1 MYNQDYKQL
10 VYQAT
15 EATDKHIYQ
24 MLLKQHNKD
33 YKLISPENIYC
44 PYDLTQYTENS
55 KDLIEI
61 KTRYNYTFEEYD
73 DISIDTYKI
82 NNIMLHK
89 EEESATSAYVCA
101 IYPQSDKI
109 ILIDITFLDY
119 DEDDVVQ
126 RPAKWHTLDKS
137 PDKNKKI
144 NKTFI
149 PLNIKEKKDN
159 HLHTKT
165 YQYAFPNLRE
175 TYINTFKKYCK
186 KYKIPAQYQ
195 NLPYI

>member
-1 MYNQDYKQL
+1 MNYNDYRDL
-10 VYQAT
+10 IYQAT
-15 EATDKHIYQ
+15 ENTDRTIYYNF
-24 MLLKQHNKD
+24 LKQHNKN
-33 YKLISPENIYC
+33 YQLNVPEGIYC
-44 PYDLTQYTENS
+44 PYDLIQQTDKS
-55 KDLIEI
+55 KDIIEL

-82 NNIMLHK
+82 NNIMLQK

-109 ILIDITFLDY
+109 ILIDITLLDY

-149 PLNIKEKKDN
+149 PLNIKQKKDN

-165 YQYAFPNLRE
+165 YQYDYPNLRNE
-175 TYINTFKKYCK
+175 YISTFKKYCK
-186 KYKIPAQYQ
+186 KYNIPEQYQ
-195 NLPYI
+195 RLPKL